1 MMTGRIRISL
11 HPVCVSSITL
21 APSRLIL
28 YCMLLVGSRSG
39 GLKTRRPIR
48 VARLDRLENSILFNL
63 MFSRFFSHL
72 TAPAFYETVKSL
84 HLTTWRLALPD
95 HASLGPPGNAEW
107 PDCKLEQARAVVSFL
122 NDHVSEGPSCRIRLQ
137 IGKAAKQIRR
147 SRWQIYAD
155 PT

>member
-1 MMTGRIRISL
+1 MMTGRIRIS
-11 HPVCVSSITL
+11 
-21 APSRLIL
+21 PSRLCFIDNPRPFKT
-28 YCMLLVGSRSG
+28 YCMLFVGSRSG

-72 TAPAFYETVKSL
+72 TTPAFSETVKSL
-84 HLTTWRLALPD
+84 HPTIWRLALPD